1 MQRDTFHTLI
11 ILVLGMLLLLFSCT
25 TTSTD
30 ESMHEIE
37 SEAIFPVSIED
48 LSTTAPETEAPIAAL
63 YAPDE
68 QQTSIA
74 QLIKPKRVFH
84 YGDVPRYG
92 EYLIV
97 SNETGYTLVQL
108 DIFNESMYH
117 SSDQMDNLLEPEALI
132 HHGQQRIALCKFP
145 LLQQALEQQG
155 TESYSVNAIDI
166 DGDRY
171 SFSWLP
177 ETDSWNIEITED
189 ELTFSLADITLPPPQ
204 GDYFL
209 ITNGTEYPLSALY
222 VIDPTKNNEIASTNL
237 LGDMILLPTR
247 IVHIATDDVPWIA
260 DQLPF
265 DTYGRVEI
273 QAEDTDGDLYRR
285 LWFPTTDIWNIE
297 LTIADLQYDV
307 SIDTHELYVENNTSI
322 DIWYLYLA
330 TEEYYDVHAY
340 GDDLLEDSILYAG
353 ESTYINLSQFSH
365 LNELLATDIDE
376 PLHLV
381 GLDLDNKEYH
391 LLWSP
396 YDDGWSI
403 ELTNENFRSEPLP
416 EAPYGYATLLARNR
430 TGEDIWHLYMIT
442 DAMAALQDTGSDV
455 LGDIIWRSGDTQSLV
470 PESFSWVISCLGA
483 NPDST
488 LTLIAETYDGI
499 IYTRPWSPYTHGLL
513 IDISSEDRLK
523 EM

>member
-1 MQRDTFHTLI
+1 MQRDTFHTVI
-11 ILVLGMLLLLFSCT
+11 ILVLGMLLLLVSCA
-25 TTSTD
+25 TSTTA
-30 ESMHEIE
+30 EPMHEIE
-37 SEAIFPVSIED
+37 SEVVFPISIED
-48 LSTTAPETEAPIAAL
+48 LSTTSPETETPIAAL
-63 YAPDE
+63 DAPDE
-68 QQTSIA
+68 QQNSIA

-108 DIFNESMYH
+108 DIFNESMYR
-117 SSDQMDNLLEPEALI
+117 SNDQMDNLLEPEALI
-132 HHGQQRIALCKFP
+132 HHGQQRIALFKFP

-155 TESYSVNAIDI
+155 KESYSVNAIDI

-189 ELTFSLADITLPPPQ
+189 ELTFSFDDVTIPPSQ

-222 VIDPTKNNEIASTNL
+222 VIDPTDNDEIASTNL
-237 LGDMILLPTR
+237 LGDMVLLPTR

-273 QAEDTDGDLYRR
+273 LAEDTDGDIYKR

-297 LTIADLQYDV
+297 LTIANLQYDV
-307 SIDTHELYVENNTSI
+307 SLDTYELYVENNTNF

-330 TEEYYDVHAY
+330 TDEYYDVYAF
-340 GDDLLEDSILYAG
+340 GEDLLEDSILYAG
-353 ESTYINLSQFSH
+353 ESTYITLSQFSH
-365 LNELLATDIDE
+365 LNELLASDSDE

-381 GLDLDNKEYH
+381 GLDLDNEEYH

-396 YDDGWSI
+396 HDDGWSI

-442 DAMAALQDTGSDV
+442 DEMDALQDNGLDV
-455 LGDIIWRSGDTQSLV
+455 LGDIIWRSGDTQAIV
-470 PESFSWVISCLGA
+470 PESFAWVLSWLSTY
-483 NPDST
+483 PDSS
-488 LTLIAETYDGI
+488 LNLIAETYDGI
-499 IYTRPWSPYTHGLL
+499 TYTRPWSPSVHGWL
-513 IDISSEDRLK
+513 IDLSSEDLLK

>member
-1 MQRDTFHTLI
+1 MQRDTFHTMI
-11 ILVLGMLLLLFSCT
+11 ILVLGLLLLLVSCA
-25 TTSTD
+25 TSPTA
-30 ESMHEIE
+30 EPMHEIE
-37 SEAIFPVSIED
+37 SEAISPALIEAAPS
-48 LSTTAPETEAPIAAL
+48 LAPETETLRTALDAP
-63 YAPDE
+63 
-68 QQTSIA
+68 QTSIA
-74 QLIKPKRVFH
+74 QLIKPKRVFR

-92 EYLIV
+92 EYLII

-108 DIFNESMYH
+108 DIFNESMYRL
-117 SSDQMDNLLEPEALI
+117 SDQMDNLLEPEALI
-132 HHGQQRIALCKFP
+132 HHGQQRIALFKFP
-145 LLQQALEQQG
+145 LLQQTLEQQG
-155 TESYSVNAIDI
+155 TESYAVNAIDI

-189 ELTFSLADITLPPPQ
+189 ELTFSLEDVTIPPPQ

-247 IVHIATDDVPWIA
+247 IVHIATEDVPWIA

-273 QAEDTDGDLYRR
+273 RAEDTDGDMYQR

-297 LTIADLQYDV
+297 LTIADFQYD
-307 SIDTHELYVENNTSI
+307 SLPLSPDTHELYVENNTSLN
-322 DIWYLYLA
+322 IWYLYLA

-340 GDDLLEDSILYAG
+340 GDDLLEDNILYAG
-353 ESTYINLSQFSH
+353 DSTYINLSQFSH
-365 LNELLATDIDE
+365 LSELLATDIDE
-376 PLHLV
+376 PLHLI
-381 GLDLDNKEYH
+381 GLDLDNEEYH

-396 YDDGWSI
+396 SGDGWSI

-416 EAPYGYATLLARNR
+416 EAPYGFATLLARNR
-430 TGEDIWHLYMIT
+430 TGEDIWYLYMVT
-442 DAMAALQDTGSDV
+442 DTMAALQDDGLDV
-455 LGDIIWRSGDTQSLV
+455 LGDIIWRSEDTQALV
-470 PESFSWVISCLGA
+470 PESFSWVISWLSSY
-483 NPDST
+483 PDSS
-488 LTLIAETYDGI
+488 LNLIAETYDGT
-499 IYTRPWSPYTHGLL
+499 IYTRSWNPHTHGWL
-513 IDISSEDRLK
+513 IDLSSEDLLK

>member
-1 MQRDTFHTLI
+1 MQRDTFHTVI
-11 ILVLGMLLLLFSCT
+11 ILFLSLLLLLVSCA
-25 TTSTD
+25 TSTTA
-30 ESMHEIE
+30 EPMHEIE
-37 SEAIFPVSIED
+37 SEAVFPVSIED

-63 YAPDE
+63 DTPDE
-68 QQTSIA
+68 QQNSIA
-74 QLIKPKRVFH
+74 QLIKPKRVFR

-92 EYLIV
+92 EYLII

-108 DIFNESMYH
+108 DIFNESMYR
-117 SSDQMDNLLEPEALI
+117 SSDQMDNLLEPESLI
-132 HHGQQRIALCKFP
+132 HHGQQRIALFKFP

-155 TESYSVNAIDI
+155 TDSYSVNAIDI

-189 ELTFSLADITLPPPQ
+189 ELTFSLEDITIPPPQ

-237 LGDMILLPTR
+237 LGDMVLLPTR

-307 SIDTHELYVENNTSI
+307 SLDTYELYVENNTNF

-353 ESTYINLSQFSH
+353 DSTYINLSQFSH
-365 LNELLATDIDE
+365 LSELLATDIDE
-376 PLHLV
+376 PLHLI
-381 GLDLDNKEYH
+381 GLDLDNEEYH

-396 YDDGWSI
+396 HDNGWSI
-403 ELTNENFRSEPLP
+403 ELTNENFSSEPLP

-430 TGEDIWHLYMIT
+430 TGEDIWYLYMVT
-442 DAMAALQDTGSDV
+442 DAMVALQDNGLDV
-455 LGDIIWRSGDTQSLV
+455 LGDIIWRSEDTQALV
-470 PESFSWVISCLGA
+470 PESFSWVISWLSSY
-483 NPDST
+483 PDGS
-488 LTLIAETYDGI
+488 LMLIAETYDGT
-499 IYTRPWSPYTHGLL
+499 IYTRPWSPYTHGWL
-513 IDISSEDRLK
+513 IDISSEDLLK